1 MSPEQKKKRQESTKR
16 WLDKQSPEKKEE
28 LRQKARDY
36 KKKQVPKPYGTVQKV
51 VGNRGLC

>member
-16 WLDKQSPEKKEE
+16 SLDKQLPEKKEE

-36 KKKQVPKPYGTVQKV
+36 QKNIYQNHIVQVKE
-51 VGNRGLC
+51 

>member
-16 WLDKQSPEKKEE
+16 WLDKQSPEKIEE

-36 KKKQVPKPYGTVQKV
+36 QKNRYYNHMV
-51 VGNRGLC
+51 RVREGNEG

>member
-16 WLDKQSPEKKEE
+16 WLYKGSPEKEEE

-36 KKKQVPKPYGTVQKV
+36 QKNIYQNHIVQVKE
-51 VGNRGLC
+51 